1 MTNFKTL
8 YLKGKILHILD
19 QLRLPHEEV
28 FIKATTGE
36 EVYKAIKNMTL
47 RGAPLIGVAAAYGVA
62 VEAFQ
67 DSDRKHLKK
76 TIKLLR
82 SARPTAVNLNWALD
96 RMAEILKRNRK
107 NLCEKL
113 LNEAKRIESED
124 KEACTKMGMFGARL
138 VKNGARILVHC
149 NAGALA
155 TTGIGTALAVIYTA
169 KGEGKRVQVFCTET
183 RPYLQG
189 ARLTS
194 WELKK
199 NGIVPTLICD
209 SAVSTFMPEI
219 DLVVV
224 GGDRIARNGDTANKI
239 GTKTIAIVAR
249 EYNVPF
255 IVVAPISSFD
265 PKIKNGNEIPI
276 EYRDKNEV
284 ACIKGQRIATKNINI
299 LNPSFDVTPAKYI
312 TSIVTEKG
320 IATPPYYET
329 IPEML

>member
-1 MTNFKTL
+1 MTFKTL
-8 YLKGKILHILD
+8 YLKDKTLHILD

-28 FIKATTGE
+28 FIKARTGDD
-36 EVYKAIKNMTL
+36 VYKAIKEMNL

-67 DSDRKHLKK
+67 DSNRQHLKK

-96 RMAEILKRNRK
+96 RMADVIKRTRK
-107 NLCEKL
+107 GLSEKL
-113 LNEAKRIESED
+113 LEEARKIELED
-124 KEACTKMGMFGARL
+124 KESCTAMGRFGARL

-169 KGEGKRVQVFCTET
+169 KEEGKEFQVFCTET

-199 NGIVPTLICD
+199 NGIIPTLICD
-209 SAVSTFMPEI
+209 SAVASIMGDI
-219 DLVVV
+219 DLVIV

-239 GTKTIAIVAR
+239 GTRTIAIVAKEHR
-249 EYNVPF
+249 VTF

-265 PKIKNGNEIPI
+265 PDLPNGDKIPI
-276 EYRDKNEV
+276 EYRDEEEV
-284 ACIKGQRIATKNINI
+284 TSIKGERIATPGINV

-312 TSIVTEKG
+312 TSIVTDRG
-320 IATPPYYET
+320 IAIPPYYET
-329 IPEML
+329 IPGML